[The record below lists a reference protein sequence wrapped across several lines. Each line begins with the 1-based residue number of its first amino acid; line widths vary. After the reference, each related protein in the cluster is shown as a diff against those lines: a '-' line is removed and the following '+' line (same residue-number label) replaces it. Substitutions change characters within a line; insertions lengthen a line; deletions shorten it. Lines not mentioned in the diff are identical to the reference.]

1 MRFAAIIASCT
12 VLMSPVVAQE
22 QQLLAENLTKYFG
35 KTCLAYA
42 PYVESIVNWKDTF
55 NLSVMDTNVLS
66 FYELIYGL
74 NISNGTAVTLAGKT
88 DIGVN
93 YEVYLNDFDQNGKR
107 FYGCSVGSP
116 DVSSTALIAAVK
128 AQYGLPGEP
137 VLDKTYGSL
146 RHRMWNLG
154 STSDPQYFIIL
165 GRVNGQD
172 PTVILANF
180 GKR

>member
-1 MRFAAIIASCT
+1 MRFATIIAFCF
-12 VLMSPVVAQE
+12 VLASPVVAQE
-22 QQLLAENLTKYFG
+22 QQAMAKNLAKYFG

-42 PYVESIVNWKDTF
+42 PSVESIVNWKGNF
-55 NLSVMDTNVLS
+55 NLSVVDTNILS
-66 FYELIYGL
+66 FYEQIYGL
-74 NISNGTAVTLAGKT
+74 KVTTGSAITLSGKT
-88 DIGVN
+88 DIGVS

-116 DVSSTALIAAVK
+116 DVSSTALEVAVK

-137 VLDKTYGSL
+137 ILDETYGSL

-165 GRVNGQD
+165 GTANGLE
-172 PTVILANF
+172 PTAMLANF